1 MGSGELEIAMMLG
14 KFALGSAK
22 ASNQYQ
28 ADNLKRQREI
38 ENANKQAAI
47 NNNLNYNAH
56 LNLNDQQMLEMKKF
70 GFDKVELQKRL
81 RRDRASSIAI
91 GASFGG
97 SFGQSGATRDMINLN
112 IQRQGFNA
120 LARKDFNNKNKLR
133 DFQMR
138 HQNVDLTTISQNN
151 AAFSNISS
159 GGSVSGTGL
168 QIAGLALDAF
178 SGYKGTTK
186 PGFDKT
192 LGTSVMNTNKIANL
206 NVNSSYNPNKRVI
219 LDGGISTEYANVKY
233 QDLDSNL
240 F

>member
-1 MGSGELEIAMMLG
+1 MGSGELEIAMTLA

-38 ENANKQAAI
+38 ENANRQAAI

-70 GFDKVELQKRL
+70 GLDKVELQKRL

-91 GASFGG
+91 AASFGG
-97 SFGQSGATRDMINLN
+97 SFGQSGATRNMINLN

-120 LARKDFNNKNKLR
+120 LARKDFNNKNKLN
-133 DFQMR
+133 DFMMR
-138 HQNVDLTTISQNN
+138 HRNVNLTTISQNN
-151 AAFSNISS
+151 AAFSGISS

-178 SGYKGTTK
+178 SGYKGTTPAPIGDTIETNK
-186 PGFDKT
+186 RIT
-192 LGTSVMNTNKIANL
+192 LGSDNK
-206 NVNSSYNPNKRVI
+206 YH
-219 LDGGISTEYANVKY
+219 TEYADVY
-233 QDLDSNL
+233 YPDITG

>member
-1 MGSGELEIAMMLG
+1 MTSSELEIAMMLG
-14 KFALGSAK
+14 KFALGTAK
-22 ASNQYQ
+22 AGNQYK
-28 ADNLKRQREI
+28 ADNLKRQRELD
-38 ENANKQAAI
+38 NANRQASI

-56 LNLNDQQMLEMKKF
+56 ISLDEQQMLELKKF
-70 GFDKVELQKRL
+70 GLDKVELQKRL

-120 LARKDFNNKNKLR
+120 LARKDFNNKTKLR

-138 HQNVDLTTISQNN
+138 HRNIDLTTISQNN
-151 AAFSNISS
+151 AAFSVISS

-178 SGYKGTTK
+178 SGYKGTTPNNNTGTRK
-186 PGFDKT
+186 PIPVPSHEQLMAGRSRIK
-192 LGTSVMNTNKIANL
+192 
-206 NVNSSYNPNKRVI
+206 
-219 LDGGISTEYANVKY
+219 
-233 QDLDSNL
+233 
-240 F
+240 

>member
-22 ASNQYQ
+22 ASNQYE
-28 ADNLKRQREI
+28 ADNLKRQKEI
-38 ENANKQAAI
+38 NNANRQASI

-56 LNLNDQQMLEMKKF
+56 INLNDQQMLELKKF
-70 GFDKVELQKRL
+70 GLDKVELQKRL

-120 LARKDFNNKNKLR
+120 LARKDFNNKTKLR

-138 HQNVDLTTISQNN
+138 HKNVDLTTISQNN

-159 GGSVSGTGL
+159 GGSASGTGL

-178 SGYKGTTK
+178 GSYKGTT
-186 PGFDKT
+186 
-192 LGTSVMNTNKIANL
+192 
-206 NVNSSYNPNKRVI
+206 PNQPT
-219 LDGGISTEYANVKY
+219 DPNDFGISGARGPDRPITGAR
-233 QDLDSNL
+233 QG
-240 F
+240 FAP

>member
-1 MGSGELEIAMMLG
+1 MAGELEIALMLG
-14 KFALGSAK
+14 KFALGSMQAT
-22 ASNQYQ
+22 NQYQ
-28 ADNLKRQREI
+28 ADNQKRQREI

-56 LNLNDQQMLEMKKF
+56 LNLNDQQMLELKKF
-70 GFDKVELQKRL
+70 GLDKVELQKRL

-138 HQNVDLTTISQNN
+138 HKNVDLTTISQNN

-159 GGSVSGTGL
+159 GGSASGTGL

-178 SGYKGTTK
+178 GSYKGTTPNTITPTDPNDFGIGGK
-186 PGFDKT
+186 REKSSAFD
-192 LGTSVMNTNKIANL
+192 GAN
-206 NVNSSYNPNKRVI
+206 
-219 LDGGISTEYANVKY
+219 G
-233 QDLDSNL
+233 
-240 F
+240 

>member
-1 MGSGELEIAMMLG
+1 MGTGELEIAMMLA

-22 ASNQYQ
+22 ATNQYQ

-38 ENANKQAAI
+38 DNANRQASI

-56 LNLNDQQMLEMKKF
+56 INLNDQQMLELKKF
-70 GFDKVELQKRL
+70 GLDKVELQKRL

-120 LARKDFNNKNKLR
+120 LARKDFNNKTKLR

-138 HQNVDLTTISQNN
+138 HKNVDLTTISQNN

-159 GGSVSGTGL
+159 GGSASGTGL

-178 SGYKGTTK
+178 GSYKGTTPNNITPNDPNDFG
-186 PGFDKT
+186 PGGKRGPDRPSI
-192 LGTSVMNTNKIANL
+192 GTRN
-206 NVNSSYNPNKRVI
+206 
-219 LDGGISTEYANVKY
+219 
-233 QDLDSNL
+233 

>member
-1 MGSGELEIAMMLG
+1 MTGGELEIAMMLG
-14 KFALGSAK
+14 KFALGAATAGNK
-22 ASNQYQ
+22 NQ
-28 ADNLKRQREI
+28 ADNQQRQREI

-120 LARKDFNNKNKLR
+120 LARKDFNNKTKLR

-151 AAFSNISS
+151 AAFSRISS

-178 SGYKGTTK
+178 SGYKGTTPNNNTTIGK
-186 PGFDKT
+186 MHGPELPPSYTDS
-192 LGTSVMNTNKIANL
+192 LGRKMGGDYSTN
-206 NVNSSYNPNKRVI
+206 
-219 LDGGISTEYANVKY
+219 STRNFNFY
-233 QDLDSNL
+233 
-240 F
+240 